1 MPRID
6 YSSDSSLLNDTND
19 NTNYIFT
26 VAEENRDSTED
37 LSPTDK
43 VTERVPEPKQKIP
56 QIIPRSWVYDHDE
69 KKE

>member
-1 MPRID
+1 MITP
-6 YSSDSSLLNDTND
+6 T
-19 NTNYIFT
+19 IFT